1 MRKALA
7 ITVSLGL
14 SVLLSGCSSGEKKTE
29 VATGP
34 PPVYKIDF
42 DTSHGQFVVEVHT
55 DWAPYGSA
63 RVYELVKK
71 GFYDGDRFFRVVR
84 GFVVQFGISGD
95 PAINR
100 DWMSATIPD
109 DPRLQ
114 HNVRGSV
121 VFAKSQMANS
131 RSTQLF
137 INLRDN
143 SESLDAQNFAP
154 FGTVVSGMDIVD
166 AIYAGY
172 GDMPPNGAG
181 PDPTQIQLEG
191 NAYLDRLFPHLDHI
205 KTATIEK

>member
-1 MRKALA
+1 M
-7 ITVSLGL
+7 
-14 SVLLSGCSSGEKKTE
+14 
-29 VATGP
+29 
-34 PPVYKIDF
+34 
-42 DTSHGQFVVEVHT
+42 VEVHT

-84 GFVVQFGISGD
+84 GFVVQFGINGD

-100 DWMSATIPD
+100 EWMGATIPD
-109 DPRLQ
+109 DARLQ

-143 SESLDAQNFAP
+143 SESLDAQHFSP
-154 FGTVVSGMDIVD
+154 LGSFVSGMEVVDDI
-166 AIYAGY
+166 YGGY

-191 NAYLDRLFPHLDHI
+191 NAYLTRRFPHLDHI